1 MPNSKLVSTIPSPN
15 EFGSVI
21 RVEVYCHH
29 VCEPSV
35 YSLKPPAC
43 FLTRLI
49 VGLLPS
55 CAPSMCAHSTV
66 QLSSVKTAVKKGL
79 PASTLHGVLH
89 NNLASTSCDPT
100 HSPAGS
106 KFGVSSASHSRASRV
121 SVWGGS
127 VCDRSY

>member
-55 CAPSMCAHSTV
+55 CAPSVCPFHSAAE
-66 QLSSVKTAVKKGL
+66 LSEDSSEERPACQHAARRFTQQPGL
-79 PASTLHGVLH
+79 DLM
-89 NNLASTSCDPT
+89 
-100 HSPAGS
+100 
-106 KFGVSSASHSRASRV
+106 
-121 SVWGGS
+121 
-127 VCDRSY
+127 